1 VEGVP
6 FARDGAQV
14 HQRFREPGGVAGD
27 HDRQERD
34 LPAARIDWQTIGRI
48 IERVGDELIDGDRLG
63 DLSEISI
70 EARRR
75 LAASLATSSTG
86 S

>member
-1 VEGVP
+1 M
-6 FARDGAQV
+6 
-14 HQRFREPGGVAGD
+14 AGD